1 MGEFQSIIL
10 VVESFDVYDTL
21 DLGVLAFEMDV
32 TLLWNCSLLKKKEE
46 GEDEKWKSREKFN
59 YNYSSK
65 HRVRKFIYFDRI
77 SLIYLYINN

>member
-32 TLLWNCSLLKKKEE
+32 TLLWNCSLLKKKKKKKKMKNGNLERNLIIIIRASIE
-46 GEDEKWKSREKFN
+46 LEN
-59 YNYSSK
+59 L
-65 HRVRKFIYFDRI
+65 FISIVFH
-77 SLIYLYINN
+77 

>member
-46 GEDEKWKSREKFN
+46 GEDEK
-59 YNYSSK
+59 
-65 HRVRKFIYFDRI
+65 
-77 SLIYLYINN
+77 